1 MLVSLI
7 LGLVILG
14 VALYLVGVI
23 PMDAPVKTIIRVLIV
38 VAALVWLLQMAG
50 VRGLG

>member
-1 MLVSLI
+1 MLLSLVF
-7 LGLVILG
+7 GLVILG

-23 PMDAPVKTIIRVLIV
+23 PMEPTIKTIIRVLIV